1 MRWYDDTEPGMKIP
15 SGFVPDL
22 PMARPELPVIAY
34 TRSSLLATRMGQPLW
49 VTLSVRGGPP
59 MYLRYNF

>member
-1 MRWYDDTEPGMKIP
+1 MKIP